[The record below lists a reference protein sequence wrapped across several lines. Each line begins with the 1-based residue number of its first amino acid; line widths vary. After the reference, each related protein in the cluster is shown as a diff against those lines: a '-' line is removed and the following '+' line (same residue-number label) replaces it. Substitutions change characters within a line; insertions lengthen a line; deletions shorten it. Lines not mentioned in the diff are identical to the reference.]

1 MAVHNF
7 LLGKSQRTV
16 QRQSGQIAGQDFHGP
31 GPRPHLRQGGLGQSP
46 ADSPAVAG
54 RVHIEPGELLLG
66 KGNKAGDLCV
76 LGHENGIVK
85 QPLPLGRDRQGQK
98 CAVQTGLM
106 KLYFS
111 GCVVNG
117 LYARPIGGGIGSN
130 FHIVL

>member
-1 MAVHNF
+1 MDGDGKILIARHMAVHNF

-16 QRQSGQIAGQDFHGP
+16 QGQSGQIAGQDFHGP

-76 LGHENGIVK
+76 LRMV
-85 QPLPLGRDRQGQK
+85 
-98 CAVQTGLM
+98 
-106 KLYFS
+106 
-111 GCVVNG
+111 
-117 LYARPIGGGIGSN
+117 
-130 FHIVL
+130 